1 MSQENYYQ
9 QNESRNK
16 VGHKHSVGS
25 GKLKIERIGGN
36 KNIVLMNQAWLFLR
50 N

>member
-36 KNIVLMNQAWLFLR
+36 KNIVLNHQACWFMR